1 MKRLATLTALI
12 LAVAALPAFAQRRPT
27 ALDFASDFQTVPV
40 MGNTPGFGGAT
51 FLTYVAILNPTTS
64 AYSVTATLYDSAGTK
79 REAQISLAAGEQKVF
94 ANFLGEVFGF
104 TGGGAVTFKSPEST
118 GGTHNNRFIISAE
131 VRTSGTNYST
141 TIPALEFAGS
151 NSRSFVA
158 GITVDSTVRTN
169 IGCFNQADVAN
180 NVRATIL
187 DKSGAQV
194 IGTANLSLPA
204 NAWGQTTV
212 TSIVSNGYVQFDPA
226 EAAVCYAVI
235 VHNST
240 SDGRFM
246 SAAEYRP

>member
-1 MKRLATLTALI
+1 MKRLIFSILI
-12 LAVAALPAFAQRRPT
+12 LTVVALPALAQRRP
-27 ALDFASDFQTVPV
+27 AANDFASDFQTVPV
-40 MGNTPGFGGAT
+40 MGNTPGFGGTT
-51 FLTYVAILNPTTS
+51 FLTYVAILNPTAT
-64 AYSVTATLYDSAGTK
+64 AYSVTATLYDAAGTK
-79 REAQISLAAGEQKVF
+79 REAMISLAAGEQKVY
-94 ANFLGEVFGF
+94 ANFLAEVFNF
-104 TGGGAVTFKSPEST
+104 TGGGAVTFKSSSPA
-118 GGTHNNRFIISAE
+118 NRFIIGAE
-131 VRTSGTNYST
+131 VRTSGTNFST

-158 GITVDSTVRTN
+158 GVTVDSTVRTN
-169 IGCFNQADVAN
+169 IGCFNQSDAAN
-180 NVRATIL
+180 NVKATIL
-187 DKSGAQV
+187 DKSGATV

-235 VHNST
+235 VNNAT

>member
-1 MKRLATLTALI
+1 MKRLILSILI
-12 LAVAALPAFAQRRPT
+12 LAVVALPALAQRRP
-27 ALDFASDFQTVPV
+27 AANDFASDFQTVPV

-51 FLTYVAILNPTTS
+51 FQTYVAILNPTAS
-64 AYSVTATLYDSAGTK
+64 AFAVQATLYDAAGVK
-79 REAQISLAAGEQKVF
+79 HEASISLAAGEQKTY

-104 TGGGAVTFKSPEST
+104 TGGGAVTFKSPGSA
-118 GGTHNNRFIISAE
+118 NRFIISAE
-131 VRTSGTNYST
+131 VRTSGTRFST

-169 IGCFNQADVAN
+169 VGCFNQADVPN
-180 NVRATIL
+180 NIRATIL
-187 DKSGAQV
+187 DKTGTQV

-226 EAAVCYAVI
+226 EAAVCYAV
-235 VHNST
+235 VVDNST